1 MSVQTYNSSVRA
13 LNLHRIATILAFAG
27 IFIAGTLSLKYIFD
41 IDPPCGAGGGCEV
54 VGLSPQAYWFKIPV
68 AYFGLGAYIAL
79 ALIAS
84 MRLLSGIGAPPLL
97 STAALG
103 ISGVGA
109 VLSMFLQYQS
119 LTVIKEVCSLCLAS
133 AIIMSV
139 LFLVNAALH
148 TATPERTAVGKKDTL
163 MIPAL
168 GLAAALGIG
177 IMAMYSRTEAKGTV
191 EGFDETRPLPPFSE
205 FVPTDSLKLGP
216 DDAPIKLVEFSDLIC
231 PSCRRAYPDIKRLV
245 EASNGKIQLIYRHF
259 PVYTLKGH
267 EMAISAAFAAEFA
280 SEKGKGWEFVEAIQ
294 KVPKDEMT
302 SLDPILKTL
311 KDIGLKPEEAKA
323 RMTQEDPAYKRVSR
337 DLEFAIA
344 GGLNETPTF
353 VVLTEGEAPM
363 ISKRA
368 ALFDLLK
375 TPPYSD
381 ILGADVP

>member
-27 IFIAGTLSLKYIFD
+27 IFIAGTLSLKYIFN
-41 IDPPCGAGGGCEV
+41 IDPPCGSGGGCET
-54 VGLSPQAYWFKIPV
+54 VGLSPQAYWAGIPV

-84 MRLLSGIGAPPLL
+84 MRLLSGIGANPLL
-97 STAALG
+97 GTAALG

-119 LTVIKEVCSLCLAS
+119 FTVIKEVCTWCIAS
-133 AIIMSV
+133 AVVMSV
-139 LFLVNAALH
+139 LFLVNAALQ
-148 TATPERTAVGKKDTL
+148 TATPERNAVGKKDTL

-168 GLAAALGIG
+168 GLVAALGITAMG
-177 IMAMYSRTEAKGTV
+177 MSAQQAASAPPGPIEGEMPPMAA
-191 EGFDETRPLPPFSE
+191 FAPD
-205 FVPTDSLKLGP
+205 DSLKLGP

-231 PSCRRAYPDIKRLV
+231 GSCRRAYPDIKRLV

-259 PVYTLKGH
+259 PIYNLKGH
-267 EMAISAAFAAEFA
+267 EMAISASFAAEFA
-280 SEKGKGWEFVEAIQ
+280 AEKGKGWEFIEEFI
-294 KVPKDEMT
+294 KVPAKEVT
-302 SLDPILKTL
+302 SMEPILKVI
-311 KDIGLKPEEAKA
+311 KDIGLNPEEAKA
-323 RMTQEDPAYKRVSR
+323 RMSQEDPAYKRVSR
-337 DLEFAIA
+337 DLQFAVN

-353 VVLTEGEAPM
+353 VVLTEGQAPM
-363 ISKRA
+363 ITKRA
-368 ALFDLLK
+368 GLFDLLQ